1 MPLRRGIGTL
11 SMSKIIYD
19 TSRFMAWFGAFVLT
33 LVAVMSVLSIAG
45 RALSFAGLGPVPGDF
60 ELVEAGTALAVF
72 SFLPWCHLKRA
83 HADVGMFWHAYPPP
97 VRRFLVIFSDALMLL
112 VWLLLVWRMGLATLE
127 YRINGE
133 VSFILQMPVWWGYGA
148 SLVPALLGC
157 VVYVW
162 RLLETLGLAAPQE
175 GFTTAEGGH

>member
-1 MPLRRGIGTL
+1 MPPHREIGTL

-33 LVAVMSVLSIAG
+33 LVAAMSVLSIAG
-45 RALSFAGLGPVPGDF
+45 RTLSFAGLGPVPGDF

-72 SFLPWCHLKRA
+72 CFLPWCHLKRA
-83 HADVGMFWHAYPPP
+83 HADVAMLWHVYPQSM
-97 VRRFLVIFSDALMLL
+97 RRLLAILSDVLMLL
-112 VWLLLVWRMGLATLE
+112 VWLLLVWRMGLAALE
-127 YRINGE
+127 YRENGE

-162 RLLETLGLAAPQE
+162 RLLETLGLASPQD